1 MGHRLSAY
9 LADACA
15 LIDFYTA
22 DPTLPAS
29 VRSLLQDNASEV
41 AVAATTV
48 WEIAIKTAR
57 GKLSDIRVGA
67 HASLAG
73 MLQAHG
79 FTLLPLDAATAE
91 QAANLP
97 SFHADPFDRAL
108 VAVAQRSGRTVLT
121 SDAMVARYGVPV
133 RW

>member
-1 MGHRLSAY
+1 MGNRLSAW

-15 LIDFYTA
+15 LIGHYRA
-22 DPTLPAS
+22 APAFPAGLRELIERDS
-29 VRSLLQDNASEV
+29 ARI

-57 GKLSDIRVGA
+57 GKLADIRTGRP
-67 HASLAG
+67 ASLTG

-79 FTLLPLDAATAE
+79 FILLPLDAATAE
-91 QAANLP
+91 QAGNLP
-97 SFHADPFDRAL
+97 PFHADPFDRAL
-108 VAVAQRSGRTVLT
+108 VAMAQRSGRIVLT
-121 SDAMVARYGVPV
+121 SDAVIARYGVPV

>member
-1 MGHRLSAY
+1 LSAW

-15 LIDFYTA
+15 LIGYYRAAPAFPA
-22 DPTLPAS
+22 ELRELIEHDPAKI
-29 VRSLLQDNASEV
+29 

-57 GKLSDIRVGA
+57 GKRADIRTSG
-67 HASLAG
+67 HASLTD

-79 FTLLPLDAATAE
+79 FTLLPLDATTAE
-91 QAANLP
+91 QAGNLP
-97 SFHADPFDRAL
+97 PFPADPFDRAL
-108 VAVAQRSGRTVLT
+108 AAVAQRSGRTVLT
-121 SDAMVARYGVPV
+121 SDAVIAQYGVPA

>member
-1 MGHRLSAY
+1 MR
-9 LADACA
+9 A
-15 LIDFYTA
+15 LLEDHTA
-22 DPTLPAS
+22 D
-29 VRSLLQDNASEV
+29 V

-57 GKLSDIRVGA
+57 GKLADIRVGG
-67 HASLAG
+67 HATLAD

-79 FTLLPLDAATAE
+79 FDLLPLDAATAE

-97 SFHADPFDRAL
+97 PFHADPFDRAL
-108 VAVAQRSGRTVLT
+108 VALAQRSGRTVLT
-121 SDAMVARYGVPV
+121 SDAMIAQYGVPV